1 MQSSQ
6 YDSGQLN
13 SLLESLQKDKFS
25 GVLHLTI
32 RIASRSHQRSCVLIW
47 RSGEIVYGG
56 LKVLS
61 NKEFAD
67 MLGQKFQPGW
77 INAAIEATSKRLNN
91 PTSVREMAELLVRLK
106 LFEWKTIESFI
117 QAKVI
122 CLLEQ
127 FIPYSGQARWES
139 GVEFDLCYGED
150 CHGLDWTQLKS
161 DLVKRQQEWTNLSP
175 LIPSMEI
182 VPHLPEGT
190 LAKITDLKVR
200 QHLKRWVDGK
210 RSLLDIAEQ
219 MDRDPL
225 RVGQSYFNWA
235 QLGWIS
241 FHSSNDR
248 TISTA
253 TESAA
258 AAIATSKPEEELPM
272 ILSVDDSPI
281 VQTAIKRAL
290 SDRYNVILTDKAMDA
305 LNLLNQKPIKL
316 LLLDLTMPDVDGLE
330 ICRTIRSISKFRDL
344 PIIML
349 TARDG
354 LIDKMK
360 GHIAGTTK
368 YLTKPFEPEQL
379 LEIVNKYV
387 LSGNT

>member
-13 SLLESLQKDKFS
+13 FLLESFQKESFS
-25 GVLHLTI
+25 GVLHLTSK
-32 RIASRSHQRSCVLIW
+32 IASRSNQRSCVLVW
-47 RSGEIVYGG
+47 QNGEIVYGG
-56 LKVLS
+56 AKVIS

-67 MLGQKFQPGW
+67 MLGQKFQSSW
-77 INAAIEATSKRLNN
+77 INTAVEETSKRLNN
-91 PTSVREMAELLVRLK
+91 PTSVREIAQLLVRLK
-106 LFEWKTIESFI
+106 LFQWDSIENFI
-117 QAKVI
+117 QAKVVL
-122 CLLEQ
+122 LLEQ
-127 FIPYSGQARWES
+127 LMPHSGQASWDS
-139 GVEFDLCYGED
+139 QVEFDLCFGED
-150 CHGLDWTQLKS
+150 CHGLDWSKLRS
-161 DLVKRQQEWTNLSP
+161 DLDKRQQEWSNLAS
-175 LIPSMEI
+175 LISSLEV
-182 VPHLPEGT
+182 VPHLPEGG
-190 LAKITDLKVR
+190 LERVGDLKIR
-200 QHLKRWVDGK
+200 QHLKQWVDSK

-219 MDRDPL
+219 LNKDSL
-225 RVGQSYFNWA
+225 QVAKFYGNLCQ
-235 QLGWIS
+235 QGWVV
-241 FHSSNDR
+241 FKASS
-248 TISTA
+248 ST
-253 TESAA
+253 SSS
-258 AAIATSKPEEELPM
+258 TSVEEKELPI

-290 SDRYNVILTDKAMDA
+290 SSQYQVILADKAMDA
-305 LNLLNQKPIKL
+305 LTLLNQKPIKL

-330 ICRTIRSISKFRDL
+330 ICRTIRSIPKFRDL

-368 YLTKPFEPEQL
+368 YLTKPFEAEEL

>member
-1 MQSSQ
+1 MQFNQ

-13 SLLESLQKDKFS
+13 TLLQSLEINKLT
-25 GVLHLTI
+25 GILHLDTKTV
-32 RIASRSHQRSCVLIW
+32 SCSNQRSCVLIW
-47 RSGEIVYGG
+47 RGGQIVYGG
-56 LKVLS
+56 TKVLS

-77 INAAIEATSKRLNN
+77 INAAVEATSQRLNN

-106 LFEWKTIESFI
+106 LFEWKTIENFI

-122 CLLEQ
+122 SLLEQ
-127 FIPYSGQARWES
+127 FMPHPGQARWES
-139 GVEFDLCYGED
+139 KVEFDLCFGED
-150 CHGLDWTQLKS
+150 CHGLDWSKLRS
-161 DLVKRQQEWTNLSP
+161 DLVKRQQEWANLAP
-175 LIPSMEI
+175 LIESLEVI
-182 VPHLPEGT
+182 PHLPEGG
-190 LAKITDLKVR
+190 LEQITDPKIR
-200 QHLKRWVDGK
+200 QHLQQWVDGK

-219 MDRDPL
+219 LDKDPL
-225 RVGQSYFNWA
+225 QVARFYSNLLQQGKVVFN
-235 QLGWIS
+235 QNS
-241 FHSSNDR
+241 PTSTSS
-248 TISTA
+248 T
-253 TESAA
+253 
-258 AAIATSKPEEELPM
+258 PEEKELPM

-290 SDRYNVILTDKAMDA
+290 SSQYHVILTDKAMDA
-305 LNLLNQKPIKL
+305 LTLLNQKPIKL

-330 ICRTIRSISKFRDL
+330 ICRTVRSIPKFRDL

-387 LSGNT
+387 SSGNT